1 MLLQKR
7 GAAHFIE
14 GFGFG
19 LAGGCLIG
27 LLYAPKA
34 GRRTRHEIVSALEHG
49 ADYVKAKAEDTG
61 DYVHEQTSHLRNE
74 AGELLKRGKAAIQ
87 EGTASLESTLE
98 AGAKL
103 YRQVTG

>member
-1 MLLQKR
+1 MLLQER
-7 GAAHFIE
+7 GTANFIA

-27 LLYAPKA
+27 LLYAPRA
-34 GRRTRHEIVSALEHG
+34 GRRTRHEIVAALEHG

-61 DYVHEQTSHLRNE
+61 DFVHTQTSHLRNE
-74 AGELLKRGKAAIQ
+74 AGELLDRGKAALQ
-87 EGTASLESTLE
+87 EGRAGIESTLE

-103 YRQVTG
+103 YRQATR